1 MTGPQATGRAAIRYP
16 REVRLSSALLTLAV
30 LAGCKGTVGDPVGDD
45 PPPPPPTATRSF
57 IASESVAR
65 RLSQGELDKTLED
78 LLGETSAPATRY
90 LSEDEFSPYDN
101 DYTLQQ
107 ASGALIDGLEVLAA
121 NVARDVVADTARRDR
136 LVGCT
141 PADDGDEDCFRAFL
155 ASFLRRAFRREI
167 APAEIDPYVA
177 LLAFATEDNAAVD
190 NDFYTAV
197 ELAVR
202 AVLQDPEFLYRI
214 EIGAPLDNGAR
225 ALNGYEVAS
234 RLSYFLWGSMP
245 DDTLLD
251 DAAAGRLDDAA
262 GRRAAAQ
269 RMLGDD
275 KAKAHLFR
283 FHAMWLGYRAIPHGP
298 ELVGRFNRETNAL
311 IERVVF
317 DDRPYT
323 ELYLSSETFVDDAL
337 ADHYGLERPE
347 GGEGWVAYDG
357 ERSGILAH
365 GSVLASFSKF
375 TDTSPTQRG
384 IFVRSRLMCDPI
396 ESPPAN
402 VDVDQPPEGDPDD
415 CKGDRYRAHM
425 GASGCVGCHSQMDPI
440 GFGLERYDIA
450 GRFRTHDDGR
460 EECTIDGV
468 GNLPGGATFSGPREL
483 ALLITE
489 SGELQNCTAQQ
500 VFSYA
505 VGRAPKPV
513 EFEMISDLTQSFL
526 DHDRF
531 DRLLLDYVESAA
543 FGLRLEATP

>member
-1 MTGPQATGRAAIRYP
+1 M
-16 REVRLSSALLTLAV
+16 RLSTALLGLAI

-45 PPPPPPTATRSF
+45 PPPPPPPDTTRSF
-57 IASESVAR
+57 VASESVAR
-65 RLSQGELDKTLED
+65 RLSQAELDRTLAD
-78 LLGETSAPATRY
+78 LLGDTSGPAVRF

-121 NVARDVVADTARRDR
+121 EVARGLVADPMRRDR

-141 PADDGDEDCFRAFL
+141 PASDGDEDCFRAFL
-155 ASFLRRAFRREI
+155 GTFLRRAFRREV

-177 LLAFATEDNAAVD
+177 LLAYATEDIASVD
-190 NDFYTAV
+190 NDFYSAV
-197 ELAVR
+197 ELAIR

-214 EIGAPLDNGAR
+214 EIGAAREDGAR
-225 ALNGYEVAS
+225 TLNGYEVAS

-245 DDTLLD
+245 DDALLD

-262 GRRAAAQ
+262 GRRAAAE

-283 FHAMWLGYRAIPHGP
+283 FHAMWLGYRAIPHGAD
-298 ELVGRFNRETNAL
+298 LVTRFNRETNAL
-311 IERVVF
+311 IDRVVF
-317 DDRPYT
+317 ERRPYT
-323 ELYLSSETFVDDAL
+323 ELYLSDETFVDDVL
-337 ADHYGLERPE
+337 ADHYGLSRPT
-347 GGEGWVAYDG
+347 GGEGWVAYAN
-357 ERSGILAH
+357 ERAGILSH

-384 IFVRSRLMCDPI
+384 ILVRTRLMCDVL

-415 CKGDRYRAHM
+415 CKTDRYRAHM
-425 GASGCVGCHSQMDPI
+425 GASGCVGCHAQMDPI

-450 GRFRTHDDGR
+450 GRYRTHDDGR
-460 EECTIDGV
+460 EECGIEGV
-468 GNLPGGATFSGPREL
+468 GNLPGGTTFSGPREL
-483 ALLITE
+483 AVLLTD

-500 VFSYA
+500 VFAYA
-505 VGRAPKPV
+505 VGRAPKGV
-513 EFEMISDLTQSFL
+513 EFEMVSDLTASFRA
-526 DHDRF
+526 HDRF
-531 DRLLLDYVESAA
+531 DLLLLDYVASDA
-543 FGLRLEATP
+543 FGLKKEATP